1 MIKVFKIG
9 GNVVDN
15 PEALARFVD
24 DFVRIEGRKI
34 LVHGGGKEA
43 TRMSARLELPTT
55 MIDGR
60 RVTDRP
66 TLDVVTMIYAGL
78 VNKRVVSLLQA
89 AGCNA
94 LGLTGADGNAVTAR
108 RRQPQPVDYGFVGDI
123 SVEGVD
129 TRFIASLLDMG
140 ITPVFCAIMHDGSG
154 SLLNCNADSVASA
167 VAKAMAQ
174 TESTELV
181 YCFEKNGVLRDVD
194 DPDSVI
200 SEITS
205 RNYPA
210 LRAEGTV
217 SAGMIPKI
225 DNAFQAIAGGVE
237 SVRICHSDNILTDK
251 GTIVR

>member
-24 DFVRIEGRKI
+24 DFAKIEGKKI

-43 TRMSARLELPTT
+43 TRMSARLEIPTT
-55 MIDGR
+55 MINGR

-94 LGLTGADGNAVTAR
+94 LGLTGADGNVVTAKR
-108 RRQPQPVDYGFVGDI
+108 RPAEPVDYGYVGDI
-123 SVEGVD
+123 SVDGVNSG
-129 TRFIASLLDMG
+129 FISSLLDMG
-140 ITPVFCAIMHDGSG
+140 VTPVFCAIMHDGAG
-154 SLLNCNADSVASA
+154 TLLNCNADSVASA
-167 VAKAMAQ
+167 VAKAMAK
-174 TESTELV
+174 TAPTELI
-181 YCFEKNGVLRDVD
+181 YCFEKNGVLSDVNN
-194 DPDSVI
+194 PDSI
-200 SEITS
+200 IPEITAQ
-205 RNYPA
+205 NYSA
-210 LRAEGTV
+210 LRADGTV

-225 DNAFQAIAGGVE
+225 DNAFEAVAGGVS
-237 SVRICHSDNILTDK
+237 SVRICHSENITNDK
-251 GTIVR
+251 GTVVR